1 MSEALPT
8 PAKVGQRL
16 GARVVDLI
24 TLMWAL
30 GFVLIE
36 INERILGGD
45 PLGRQP
51 LDVDVTSPRALLL
64 VVAVITLYEVVP
76 TVWKGATLGKALVG
90 LRLRTVEPRASVPVS
105 RAVTRALVLY
115 GAPIALGAFGGLFL
129 LVLLASFVIP
139 AGGRGL
145 HDRLAGT
152 TVVALPREVEE

>member
-1 MSEALPT
+1 MSDALST

-16 GARVVDLI
+16 GARVVDLV
-24 TLMWAL
+24 TLTWAL

-51 LDVDVTSPRALLL
+51 LDVDITSGRALVL
-64 VVAVITLYEVVP
+64 VIAVIAAYEVVP

-90 LRLRTVEPRASVPVS
+90 LRLRTVEPRASVPIS
-105 RAVTRALVLY
+105 RATARALVLY

-139 AGGRGL
+139 ANGRGL

-152 TVVALPREVEE
+152 TVVALPRERRE